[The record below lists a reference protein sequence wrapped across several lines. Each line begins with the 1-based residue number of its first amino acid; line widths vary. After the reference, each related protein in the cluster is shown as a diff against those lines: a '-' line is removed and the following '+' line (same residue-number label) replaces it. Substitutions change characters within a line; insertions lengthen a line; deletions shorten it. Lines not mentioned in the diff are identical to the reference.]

1 MSGKDKQEAQDAK
14 AELSTVL
21 DDEYQGK
28 EVVCIPFDKEKSS
41 VPLDDN
47 FVIIE
52 SMEKR
57 EKTVKITAAIFS
69 VVCLVSI
76 VCASIFL
83 VVSDGNRR
91 RDTQATG
98 VQETHKPMEST
109 PAATIVVTPRPTK
122 KPTPRPTKKPT
133 PKPTK
138 KPTPRPTVRPV
149 ITKQPVTAAPKPT
162 KAPRQVTPKQTKKPD
177 DVFVEDGKKS
187 DDVFVY

>member
-83 VVSDGNRR
+83 VVSDGNRK
-91 RDTQATG
+91 RDTQATA
-98 VQETHKPMEST
+98 VQGTHKPM
-109 PAATIVVTPRPTK
+109 
-122 KPTPRPTKKPT
+122 
-133 PKPTK
+133 
-138 KPTPRPTVRPV
+138 
-149 ITKQPVTAAPKPT
+149 
-162 KAPRQVTPKQTKKPD
+162 
-177 DVFVEDGKKS
+177 
-187 DDVFVY
+187 

>member
-109 PAATIVVTPRPTK
+109 LAATIVVTPRPTK